1 MSGSAARMRA
11 WAGPAILTVGFRPF
25 FLLAGL
31 WAALAMALWLAV
43 LAGALALPT
52 AFDPVAWHAHE
63 FLWGYLGA
71 VAAGFLLT
79 AVPNWTGR
87 LPITGWGL
95 AALAGLWLAG
105 RGAVA
110 VSAHLP
116 PLAAALADIAFL
128 LALAGVLLREIIAGR
143 NWRNL
148 VVVAL
153 IALLIAGNAAFHWS
167 AAQGGAPGSG
177 SGLRLGVAA
186 AVMMIALIG
195 GRIVPSFTRNWLA
208 GTGRAARP
216 APFGAPDRA
225 ALAAGAA
232 ALVAWVVWPAAPA
245 TGALCLLA
253 GALHALRLARWS
265 GRHAGAEALVWVLH
279 AGYGFVPLGFLAMGA
294 ALLGYGSVTGAQH
307 LWMAGGIGV
316 MTLAVMT
323 RASLGHSGRALHAGG
338 GTMAVYLL
346 AIAAVLARALY
357 GWLPETALLHL
368 SGAAWIAAYGLFS
381 VLYWPV
387 LARPR
392 LAPRGPN

>member
-1 MSGSAARMRA
+1 MRA
-11 WAGPAILTVGFRPF
+11 WAGPAILSVGFRPF

-31 WAALAMALWLAV
+31 WAALSMILWLMM
-43 LAGALALPT
+43 LAGMLALPT

-71 VAAGFLLT
+71 VATGFLLT

-87 LPITGWGL
+87 LPIAGWGL
-95 AALAGLWLAG
+95 AGLAALWLAG
-105 RGAVA
+105 RVAVA

-116 PLAAALADIAFL
+116 PLAVAMADLAFL
-128 LALAGVLLREIIAGR
+128 LALAGVLLREILVGR

-153 IALLIAGNAAFHWS
+153 LGLLIAGNAGFHWS
-167 AAQGGAPGSG
+167 AAQGGTPASG
-177 SGLRLGVAA
+177 AGLRLGIAA

-225 ALAAGAA
+225 ALASGAA
-232 ALVAWVVWPAAPA
+232 ALAAWIIWPAALA
-245 TGALCLLA
+245 TGVLCLLA
-253 GALHALRLARWS
+253 GVLHALRLSRWA
-265 GRHAGAEALVWVLH
+265 GRHTGAEALVWVLH

-294 ALLGYGSVTGAQH
+294 ALVGLGGGNGAQH

-323 RASLGHSGRALHAGG
+323 RASLGHGGRQLHAGA
-338 GTMAVYLL
+338 GTAAVYLL
-346 AIAAVLARALY
+346 AIAAVLARAAY
-357 GWLPETALLHL
+357 GWLPGTALLHL
-368 SGAAWIAAYGLFS
+368 SGAAWIAAFGLFA

-387 LARPR
+387 LTRPR
-392 LAPRGPN
+392 PASPPPN

>member
-11 WAGPAILTVGFRPF
+11 WAGPAILSVGFRPF
-25 FLLAGL
+25 FLLAGI
-31 WAALAMALWLAV
+31 WAALAMALWLAI

-71 VAAGFLLT
+71 VATGFLLT

-95 AALAGLWLAG
+95 AGLAGLWLVG
-105 RGAVA
+105 RVAVA

-116 PLAAALADIAFL
+116 PLAVALADLAFL

-143 NWRNL
+143 NWHNL
-148 VVVAL
+148 MVVAL
-153 IALLIAGNAAFHWS
+153 LALLLAGNAAFHWS
-167 AAQGGAPGSG
+167 AAQGGTPASG
-177 SGLRLGVAA
+177 MGLRLGIAA

-225 ALAAGAA
+225 ALATGAA
-232 ALVAWVVWPAAPA
+232 ALAAWVLWPAALA
-245 TGALCLLA
+245 TGVLCLLA
-253 GALHALRLARWS
+253 GVLHALRLSRWA
-265 GRHAGAEALVWVLH
+265 GRHTGTEALVWVLH

-294 ALLGYGSVTGAQH
+294 ALMGLGGANGAQH

-323 RASLGHSGRALHAGG
+323 RASLGHSGRALHAGA
-338 GTMAVYLL
+338 GTAAVYLL

-357 GWLPETALLHL
+357 GWLPEQALLQL
-368 SGAAWIAAYGLFS
+368 SGAAWIAAFGLFS

-387 LARPR
+387 LALPR
-392 LAPRGPN
+392 LARRGPN